1 MNYLEIKNIAKDL
14 SEKDINNVIE
24 YWKSNNTESL
34 NKFTSLVNLWDSK
47 EIAMATILVEK
58 QVNISEYIS
67 AYTS

>member
-34 NKFTSLVNLWDSK
+34 NKFTSLVNL
-47 EIAMATILVEK
+47 
-58 QVNISEYIS
+58 
-67 AYTS
+67 